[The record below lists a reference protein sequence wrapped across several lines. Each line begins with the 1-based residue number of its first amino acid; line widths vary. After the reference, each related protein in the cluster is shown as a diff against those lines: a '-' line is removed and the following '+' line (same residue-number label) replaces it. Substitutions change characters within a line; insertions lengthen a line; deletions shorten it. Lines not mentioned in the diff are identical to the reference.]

1 MSEYGHS
8 GELESS
14 VSGGVPFMKSGHRS
28 LSELERV
35 SLQELEY
42 PKVLAVVA
50 RYAMSDRAKDAIAEI
65 LPFSDAEEL
74 RKELRAVRD
83 MLGLLRGAETL
94 PLEHTEDISSHL
106 SRSVIS
112 GSALSA
118 PQITDVLDVLQIT
131 RRCSSHLRARAE
143 AVPALALLVENI
155 SEHRLLEKHISD
167 AIDETGAVRDTA
179 SRELRDIRQEI
190 VRTSARLRQRLTKL
204 LGKLNDEDLLQDEY
218 ITQRDGRFVVPL
230 KTTNKRALPGI
241 IHGVSQSGST
251 VFLEP
256 AEVFELNNELSL
268 LHNAEQRE
276 VLRILT
282 TLTAEIGSV
291 AHEIR
296 INQEVLTHLD
306 CVFAKASYADA
317 FRGIEPVIVDD
328 GECELKNAVH
338 PLLAHSLPRASVV
351 PLSVR
356 FDRTTLGYLVSGPN
370 AGGKS
375 VALKSIGLNIAMA
388 VSGIFPL
395 GECVTKLCTFLVS
408 IGDHQS
414 IESNLSTFSSQIL
427 RLKHI
432 VDVADSHSLI
442 LVDEI
447 CSGTDPA
454 EGSAL
459 ACGII
464 DEFLRT
470 HARFIVTTHQSSLK
484 SYALQREGIANAS
497 MEFDSQ
503 KLIPT
508 YRFLPGIPGNS
519 YAFELARSVSLSATV
534 LEKAMEYLGDKHGNL
549 EKSIAKLQ
557 DFVRETEQ
565 RLASAREAEQKA
577 IAKNRE
583 YEERFSSFAK
593 KYRELMRAANEEA
606 AEVIRS
612 ASAQVERAVREAR
625 EQTREPKD
633 IRADL
638 EQLRADLAKKLEKE
652 RVQQRKDNRTFSVGD
667 TVRLESSNQS
677 GVVVKVQDDAALV
690 EFNGIQFRVK
700 QSELVHT
707 QDAPKRFRSGSG
719 FASSSPAFSKASVS
733 ATADLRGMR
742 AGEAIAKLDTQI
754 SDAIVANIPY
764 LTVIHGKGTGALR
777 QAVHEFLRDHPS
789 VANYRIGAQ
798 GEGDAGVTQVE
809 LR

>member
-1 MSEYGHS
+1 MIEPGNTNAGESSQRRAYPSFHGV
-8 GELESS
+8 GELE
-14 VSGGVPFMKSGHRS
+14 RI
-28 LSELERV
+28 

-42 PKVLAVVA
+42 PKVLALVA
-50 RYAMSDRAKDAIAEI
+50 KYALSDRAQDAVLACA
-65 LPFSDAEEL
+65 PYADARALREEL
-74 RKELRAVRD
+74 GAVRD
-83 MLGLLRGAETL
+83 MLGLLRSAETV
-94 PLEHTEDISSHL
+94 PLEHSEDISSHL
-106 SRSVIS
+106 SRSVVA
-112 GSALSA
+112 GAALSA
-118 PQITDVLDVLQIT
+118 PQISDVLDVLQIT
-131 RRCSSHLRARAE
+131 RRCRSYLSARSE
-143 AVPALALLVENI
+143 TVPSLALCVEAI
-155 SEHRLLEKHISD
+155 TEHRILEKHIGD

-179 SRELRDIRQEI
+179 TRELREIRQEI

-204 LGKLNDEDLLQDEY
+204 LSKLGDEDVLQDEY
-218 ITQRDGRFVVPL
+218 VTQRDGRFVVPL
-230 KTTNKRALPGI
+230 KTSNKRALPGI

-268 LHNAEQRE
+268 LQNAEQRE
-276 VLRILT
+276 ILKILT

-291 AHEIR
+291 AQEIR
-296 INQEVLTHLD
+296 VNQDVLTHLD
-306 CVFAKASYADA
+306 GVYAKARYADA
-317 FRGIEPVIVDD
+317 YGGIEPVIVDD
-328 GECELKNAVH
+328 GECEVRNVVH
-338 PLLAHSLPRASVV
+338 PLLVTGMPRNRVV

-356 FDRTTLGYLVSGPN
+356 FDRKTQGYLVSGPN

-395 GECVTKLCTFLVS
+395 GECTTRLCTFLVS

-432 VDVADSHSLI
+432 LDVADERSLI

-464 DEFLRT
+464 DEFLEKRS
-470 HARFIVTTHQSSLK
+470 HFIVTTHQSSLK

-497 MEFDSQ
+497 MEFDSG

-519 YAFELARSVSLSATV
+519 YAFELARSVQLSTSV
-534 LEKAMEYLGDKHGNL
+534 LGKAMEYLGDKHGNL

-557 DFVRETEQ
+557 DFVRETEE
-565 RLASAREAEQKA
+565 RLVSAREAEQRA
-577 IAKNRE
+577 ATKNRE
-583 YEERFSSFAK
+583 YEERFTAFTK
-593 KYRELMRAANEEA
+593 KYRELMRAAQEEA
-606 AEVIRS
+606 ADVVRN

-625 EQTREPKD
+625 EQSREPKE

-638 EQLRADLAKKLEKE
+638 EQLRADLAQKLQKE
-652 RVQQRKDNRTFSVGD
+652 RAQKRKDDATFAIGD
-667 TVRLESSNQS
+667 AVRLESSNQT
-677 GVVVKVQDDAALV
+677 GVVVKIQDDTALV
-690 EFNGIQFRVK
+690 DFNGIQFRV
-700 QSELVHT
+700 QQNELVHS
-707 QDAPKRFRSGSG
+707 QQQPKKTKTGT
-719 FASSSPAFSKASVS
+719 SSPVFTKSAVS
-733 ATADLRGMR
+733 ATADIRGMR

-754 SDAIVANIPY
+754 SDAIISNVPY

-777 QAVHEFLRDHPS
+777 QAVHEYLRDHPS
-789 VANYRIGAQ
+789 VSSFRLGVQ